1 MYSIDTK
8 QSAIQAFARM
18 ADLFNINYKLQNLFV
33 HDHQALCVSIAGPD
47 EVDAFLVLGSR
58 DDQLRFFGNE
68 TVDLLAQC
76 VVKAYHAK
84 VLALEGYAF
93 VGRIGEHGQRR
104 TVFIDANGHLV
115 NDVDLEVARRG
126 MARSPTL

>member
-1 MYSIDTK
+1 MH
-8 QSAIQAFARM
+8 
-18 ADLFNINYKLQNLFV
+18 N
-33 HDHQALCVSIAGPD
+33 HQALRVTAAGPD

-58 DDQLRFFGNE
+58 DDQLRLVGAESLDFLPDN
-68 TVDLLAQC
+68 